1 MVPHTGQAL
10 QGRCVTSGT
19 SQEPQPHDGA
29 RETQHPKLSPLE
41 APRRPPRRFPRES
54 HALSRMS
61 ATAGWRSQGETT
73 HRDRPVSAI
82 AAHRTGDRHRG
93 TAPGI
98 PGDIFCEVIS

>member
-19 SQEPQPHDGA
+19 SQEPHPHDGA

-61 ATAGWRSQGETT
+61 ATEGWRSQGETT
-73 HRDRPVSAI
+73 HRDRPVSAGV
-82 AAHRTGDRHRG
+82 RR
-93 TAPGI
+93 APV
-98 PGDIFCEVIS
+98 PD